1 MANKT
6 GSPEYHESGGVRETG
21 QRNEIGFGQIRR
33 QETDPQRR
41 NARELEYLR
50 DELITVN
57 PMRLE
62 VGIAGGPEA
71 RGQSRPDRARA
82 RGPEPVAAARELR
95 ILSASR
101 RPSSDLIDSGPR
113 LLDRDAAAEYLSI
126 SVDTLDRL
134 LQSGALHVVRLPVQ
148 RDRKTGLGVRGT
160 TRRILLDRHEL
171 DSLVDQCREVLL

>member
-1 MANKT
+1 M
-6 GSPEYHESGGVRETG
+6 SG
-21 QRNEIGFGQIRR
+21 
-33 QETDPQRR
+33 
-41 NARELEYLR
+41 
-50 DELITVN
+50 
-57 PMRLE
+57 
-62 VGIAGGPEA
+62 
-71 RGQSRPDRARA
+71 RARTS
-82 RGPEPVAAARELR
+82 EPVAASPAAR

-101 RPSSDLIDSGPR
+101 RPSSGLVGSGPR

-126 SVDTLDRL
+126 SVDTVDRL

>member
-1 MANKT
+1 M
-6 GSPEYHESGGVRETG
+6 
-21 QRNEIGFGQIRR
+21 
-33 QETDPQRR
+33 
-41 NARELEYLR
+41 
-50 DELITVN
+50 TVN

-62 VGIAGGPEA
+62 VGTDGGPETA
-71 RGQSRPDRARA
+71 GQCRPDRARA
-82 RGPEPVAAARELR
+82 RRTEPVAASPAPR

-101 RPSSDLIDSGPR
+101 RPSSSRLVGSGPR

-126 SVDTLDRL
+126 SVDTVDRL

>member
-1 MANKT
+1 M
-6 GSPEYHESGGVRETG
+6 
-21 QRNEIGFGQIRR
+21 
-33 QETDPQRR
+33 
-41 NARELEYLR
+41 
-50 DELITVN
+50 TVN

-62 VGIAGGPEA
+62 VGTDGGPEA
-71 RGQSRPDRARA
+71 VGQSHPDRARA
-82 RGPEPVAAARELR
+82 RPTEPVAAAPASRT
-95 ILSASR
+95 LSASR
-101 RPSSDLIDSGPR
+101 RPSPGLVSSGPR
-113 LLDRDAAAEYLSI
+113 LLDRDAAADYLSI